1 VKVGIVGAGMVGA
14 TAAHAL
20 VLRGSCDE
28 IVLVD
33 RNRELADAQAE
44 DLLHA
49 TPFAHPLRVR
59 AGDYDDLAGA
69 GVVVL
74 AAGVAQRP
82 GETRLELLGRNAEVF
97 AAIVPPVLE
106 HCPDAVLLVAT
117 NPVDVMTDVA
127 ARLSGFPAGQVL
139 GSGTILD
146 TARFRAL
153 IGAHLDVSPK
163 SVHANV
169 LGEHGDSE
177 VPCWSSAAV
186 GGVPLAAY
194 AARIGRPIDEAA
206 RQRIDDGVRRAAY
219 RIIAGKGAT
228 WFGIGAGL
236 ARLVHAV
243 ATDERAVL
251 TVSVP
256 TAGFD
261 PAIEVPLSLPRIVG
275 ARGATEAVMPDLD
288 AAEREALAKSA
299 GIIRDAVA
307 ALRGGCQGNAS
318 RTVSEGN

>member
-1 VKVGIVGAGMVGA
+1 MVGA

-33 RNRELADAQAE
+33 RNRELAAAQAE

-59 AGDYDDLAGA
+59 AGEYADLAGA

-82 GETRLELLGRNAEVF
+82 GETRLELLGRNADVF
-97 AAIVPPVLE
+97 AAIVAPVLE

-127 ARLSGFPAGQVL
+127 ARLSGLPVGRVI
-139 GSGTILD
+139 GSGTVLD

-153 IGAHLDVSPK
+153 IGAHLGVSPK

-186 GGVPLAAY
+186 G
-194 AARIGRPIDEAA
+194 
-206 RQRIDDGVRRAAY
+206 
-219 RIIAGKGAT
+219 
-228 WFGIGAGL
+228 
-236 ARLVHAV
+236 
-243 ATDERAVL
+243 
-251 TVSVP
+251 
-256 TAGFD
+256 
-261 PAIEVPLSLPRIVG
+261 
-275 ARGATEAVMPDLD
+275 
-288 AAEREALAKSA
+288 
-299 GIIRDAVA
+299 
-307 ALRGGCQGNAS
+307 
-318 RTVSEGN
+318 